1 MQPSQLLDFIAALLA
16 KPGVNLMDISRR
28 SGVSYSI
35 LRALRAGKRPN
46 CTVQTLDAIWSVLME
61 GRRDVIL
68 V

>member
-35 LRALRAGKRPN
+35 LRALRAGNRPN
-46 CTVQTLDAIWSVLME
+46 CTVQTLDAIWNVLKE
-61 GRRDVIL
+61 GRDDIL

>member
-46 CTVQTLDAIWSVLME
+46 CTVQTLDAIWNVLME
-61 GRRDVIL
+61 GRDDIL